1 MRPLTFGETHH
12 ARVSLRVRSRDIA
25 YEKVVLPIF
34 VDLVQGVSGIGEF
47 RFGEEDIVRSK
58 ILKEIVRRYEQW
70 KYKLV
75 GGTGNGKPK

>member
-1 MRPLTFGETHH
+1 
-12 ARVSLRVRSRDIA
+12 
-25 YEKVVLPIF
+25 LPIF
-34 VDLVQGVSGIGEF
+34 VDLVQGIEGVGEF

-75 GGTGNGKPK
+75 GGTGNQRPK